1 MLWPR
6 HLLLLT
12 LALSWCWL
20 IFSFSWIAQSS
31 PYPPALLLAV
41 FFSQIC
47 HQDPARSFWIGGV
60 PLPVCSRCLA
70 IYLGGITGVAVYPW
84 LTLWEPFKAALRLA
98 VLVATGLILLNVGLD
113 LAGVWPST
121 FFSRT
126 LTGALFGIV
135 CGVALAA
142 AGQKINFF
150 SRSRGSA
157 KDMINQKRLSEPPGC
172 PQASG
177 AARRTKG

>member
-12 LALSWCWL
+12 LALSWCCL

-31 PYPPALLLAV
+31 AHPPAWLLAV

-47 HQDPARSFWIGGV
+47 HQDPARSFWIGGG

-70 IYLGGITGVAVYPW
+70 IYLGGFTGIAVYPW
-84 LTLWEPFKAALRLA
+84 LTFWEPFKAALRLA
-98 VLVATGLILLNVGLD
+98 VFVATGLILLNVGLD
-113 LAGVWPST
+113 LSGMWPST
-121 FFSRT
+121 FLSRT

-142 AGQKINFF
+142 AGQKISFF

-157 KDMINQKRLSEPPGC
+157 KDMINQKRLTEPPSRTH
-172 PQASG
+172 ASG
-177 AARRTKG
+177 AAPED